1 MFIQT
6 LQLMII
12 FTPVEWVPSRF
23 AIYPFSMVL
32 LIASLG
38 YDDLFKVFPERIRN
52 WAKWTILLILLAVLL
67 IHSYE
72 WSLSKLETYT
82 EWRGDLKGF
91 KTVIYDDVDD
101 GYYKKIV
108 KIAYISSVLI
118 VSCFGMLYMRLR
130 YYSSDNNIFSK
141 SSKLLKL

>member
-1 MFIQT
+1 LREEM
-6 LQLMII
+6 
-12 FTPVEWVPSRF
+12 
-23 AIYPFSMVL
+23 
-32 LIASLG
+32 
-38 YDDLFKVFPERIRN
+38 
-52 WAKWTILLILLAVLL
+52 
-67 IHSYE
+67 